1 MKTEVIMKRELFGI
15 QISQKSKSEFFSATD
30 LKKAGDRWRYDNDMS
45 PFNMSGWLKQ
55 TSTREYIDEL
65 EKKIGGPA
73 LSITRGRNGH
83 TYVHPLLFIDMAL
96 AISPTLKVEMYGWL
110 FDNLIKFR
118 NTSGDSYRRMSGALW
133 AKTLN
138 KQKFSDEI
146 ADTARRIRDAVG
158 VENWQEATEKQLKVR
173 DKMHENIALLAEV
186 MNNNREAIR
195 LGIKHTISQNGRLLE
210 KS

>member
-1 MKTEVIMKRELFGI
+1 MKTEVIMKRELFDV

-55 TSTREYIDEL
+55 ASTKEYINEL
-65 EKKIGGPA
+65 ERKIGKPA

-96 AISPTLKVEMYGWL
+96 AISPTLKVEMYDWL

-146 ADTARRIRDAVG
+146 ADTARRIRDSIG
-158 VENWQEATEKQLKVR
+158 VENWQEASEKHLKIR
-173 DKMHENIALLAEV
+173 DEMHRNIALLAEV

-195 LGIKHTISQNGRLLE
+195 LGIKHTWTKGIE
-210 KS
+210 